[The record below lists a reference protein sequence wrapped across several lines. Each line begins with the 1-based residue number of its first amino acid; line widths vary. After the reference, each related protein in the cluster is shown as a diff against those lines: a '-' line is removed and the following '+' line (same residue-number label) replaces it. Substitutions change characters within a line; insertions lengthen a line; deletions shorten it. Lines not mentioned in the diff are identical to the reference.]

1 MALTRP
7 KFSQFDTTVSTIS
20 DPLTILNKSATI
32 ANVDVGFIINRNGG
46 GVSNVA
52 FVWQESTNQFILAA
66 TSSSGST
73 NANITVT
80 SYSNLQIGN
89 VSAITVTSTNLVGS
103 PNVTVTGSML
113 PSANVTYDLGSP
125 TQRWRSGWFSGTTI
139 YIGSESIS
147 AGTNG
152 NWTLTSAGSSV
163 TLGVNANF
171 VAASATIAGN
181 VISGNVTA
189 SGIVAHGPANYV
201 SHQYVLYGTST
212 NATEIELLID
222 GANRMPVASN
232 TTVSYEVN
240 IASRRTDAVN
250 ESAAWMIQGVADD
263 FAGTVANVGNIYE
276 VIIARDDATW
286 VVDARADNTNKTIN
300 IYVTGAVGKT
310 IRWVAVVKTIEVT
323 Q

>member
-7 KFSQFDTTVSTIS
+7 KFSQFDTTISSIS

-32 ANVDVGFIINRNGG
+32 ANIDVGFVINRNGG

-52 FVWQESTNQFILAA
+52 LVWQESSSQFILAA
-66 TSSSGST
+66 TSSNGDA
-73 NANITVT
+73 NANIVVS
-80 SYSNLQIGN
+80 SYSNLRIGN
-89 VSAITVTSTNLVGS
+89 VSATTVTSTNLVGA
-103 PNVTVTGSML
+103 PNVIVTGSML
-113 PSANVTYDLGSP
+113 PSANITYDLGSP

-139 YIGSESIS
+139 YIGNESIS
-147 AGTNG
+147 ADTSG
-152 NWTLTSAGSSV
+152 NWTLTSGNSSV

-181 VISGNVTA
+181 VTSSGV
-189 SGIVAHGPANYV
+189 VAHGSANYV

-212 NATEIELLID
+212 NATEIELLIN
-222 GANRMPVASN
+222 GANRMPVSLN

-250 ESAAWMIQGVADD
+250 ESAAFMIQGVADD
-263 FAGTVANVGNIYE
+263 FAGNVANVGNIYE

-300 IYVTGAVGKT
+300 IYATGAVGKT